1 MSILN
6 DTLKSLDNRNQSEDF
21 GLPPTVKVSQRSP
34 LLKIG
39 IVFVIVIFLTLA
51 WLLSGF
57 VFDNFVSNN
66 NESDNLVN
74 TNAAVPQKAVE
85 RLEDKH
91 KQSATAESEN
101 KREGMSSTP
110 LSDQDLAYQA
120 TPSDVAEL
128 VFTRIDE
135 TIEDDEAEYKAQ
147 AQGDSSTKQS
157 DANIVATDTTSSPTI
172 KEEVAVSNGE
182 YDRQVSD
189 FVNPSGIISRQPTV
203 DVAPKSPEEQSAV
216 HLEAGLK
223 AYNFGMFEEAQ
234 KSFNLA
240 LTTSPKNEQARKQ
253 LAALYFGQNRNQQA
267 LRVLSEGIML
277 SPENLAWR
285 ELMAKILV
293 QENRFEEVLSLMPDH
308 LDAKALA
315 EKRADYLIL
324 KGTAAQTINSPT
336 QAVSAFSAMTSLQPE
351 NAKWWLALGV
361 NYDVLNNTS
370 LALSSYSRAL
380 AIGGL
385 SSASAQY
392 ASSRLN
398 DLKEQP

>member
-21 GLPPTVKVSQRSP
+21 GLPPTVEVSQRSP
-34 LLKIG
+34 LLKICV
-39 IVFVIVIFLTLA
+39 VFVIVIFLTLA

-57 VFDNFVSNN
+57 VFDNFVFDN

-74 TNAAVPQKAVE
+74 TNAASPQKAVE

-110 LSDQDLAYQA
+110 LSDQDLAYQV
-120 TPSDVAEL
+120 TPSDVVDL

-147 AQGDSSTKQS
+147 VQGDSSAKQS
-157 DANIVATDTTSSPTI
+157 DANAMTTDTTLSPTI
-172 KEEVAVSNGE
+172 KEEVAVSNSE

-189 FVNPSGIISRQPTV
+189 SVTSSGIISRQPTV
-203 DVAPKSPEEQSAV
+203 DVAPKSSEEQSAV

-240 LTTSPKNEQARKQ
+240 LTTSPKYR
-253 LAALYFGQNRNQQA
+253 AA
-267 LRVLSEGIML
+267 S
-277 SPENLAWR
+277 
-285 ELMAKILV
+285 
-293 QENRFEEVLSLMPDH
+293 
-308 LDAKALA
+308 
-315 EKRADYLIL
+315 
-324 KGTAAQTINSPT
+324 T
-336 QAVSAFSAMTSLQPE
+336 
-351 NAKWWLALGV
+351 
-361 NYDVLNNTS
+361 
-370 LALSSYSRAL
+370 
-380 AIGGL
+380 
-385 SSASAQY
+385 
-392 ASSRLN
+392 ASSF
-398 DLKEQP
+398 

>member
-6 DTLKSLDNRNQSEDF
+6 DTLKSLDNRNQTEDF
-21 GLPPTVKVSQRSP
+21 GLPPTVVVSQRSP

-51 WLLSGF
+51 WLFFGF

-74 TNAAVPQKAVE
+74 TNAASPQKAVE

-120 TPSDVAEL
+120 TPSDVADL

-157 DANIVATDTTSSPTI
+157 DANTMTTDTTSSPTI
-172 KEEVAVSNGE
+172 NEEVADSNS
-182 YDRQVSD
+182 DVRQVSD
-189 FVNPSGIISRQPTV
+189 SVTSLEIISRQPTV

-253 LAALYFGQNRNQQA
+253 LAALYFGQNSSQQA

-277 SPENLAWR
+277 SPENLEWR

-324 KGTAAQTINSPT
+324 KGTAAQTINSST

-361 NYDVLNNTS
+361 NYDVLNNAS
-370 LALSSYSRAL
+370 LALSSYSKAL